1 MNAGAVTYTL
11 TAINNS
17 SNPTQIAVFQQDPNL
32 APSLNVFSLAWFSKF
47 AYPSTTIKFTWTI
60 SYNFVWSETGQLA
73 PGVVFE
79 ATQTPDAG
87 LKEKNQI
94 LLDYDSKNGAY
105 FFEPPTPFTAPPP
118 GQLRVVQS
126 PNVPLKQA
134 SVGIGMS
141 GYGTFV
147 VQAQPNLTATFTPYP
162 KYYII
167 AGNIQQGEVL
177 SIAQITSAPE
187 VPFDPGVYN
196 MTAILGKDNAWTI
209 KSTKQVNQS
218 LLKIKKDNPEAK
230 WGDLY

>member
-1 MNAGAVTYTL
+1 MNADAVTYTL

-32 APSLNVFSLAWFSKF
+32 ITGLDVFSLAWFSKY
-47 AYPSTTIKFTWTI
+47 AYPDTKVIFRWNI

-73 PGVVFE
+73 PGVLFE
-79 ATQTPDAG
+79 ATQHPDAG
-87 LKEKNQI
+87 LEKNNQI
-94 LLDYDSKNGAY
+94 SLDYDAKNGAY
-105 FFEPPTPFTAPPP
+105 FFDPRIPVTAPPT
-118 GQLRVVQS
+118 GQLRVIQTR
-126 PNVPLKQA
+126 NVPLKQA

-141 GYGTFV
+141 GFGTFV
-147 VQAQPNLTATFTPYP
+147 VQAQPNMTASFTPHP

-167 AGNIQQGEVL
+167 AGNIQQGQVL
-177 SIAQITSAPE
+177 DIAQITSAPE

-196 MTAILGKDNAWTI
+196 MTAILGMDNKWTI